1 MIECDKCKAQM
12 EQTVKEEHIP
22 ETELDIQ
29 YIQCEQCGKKYIV
42 LLKDNKTKGMLIRIR
57 NMQARYRR
65 MFGKENIAK
74 VEAYRKS
81 MENFQKTI
89 QKYQARNRKHERKAG
104 NLKDCRAAG
113 TAAVCRG
120 KNLPGTV

>member
-1 MIECDKCKAQM
+1 MIECDKCNAQM
-12 EQTVKEEHIP
+12 EQTAKEEHIP
-22 ETELDIQ
+22 NTELDIQ
-29 YIQCEQCGKKYIV
+29 YFQCEQCGKKYIV

-57 NMQARYRR
+57 NMKARYRR

-89 QKYQARNRKHERKAG
+89 QKYQAQLRN
-104 NLKDCRAAG
+104 NNKD
-113 TAAVCRG
+113 
-120 KNLPGTV
+120 KIKEYL

>member
-12 EQTVKEEHIP
+12 EPTAKEEHIP
-22 ETELDIQ
+22 NTELDIQ

-65 MFGKENIAK
+65 MYRKENVAE
-74 VEAYRKS
+74 VEAYREH
-81 MENFQKTI
+81 MENYQKTV
-89 QKYQARNRKHERKAG
+89 QRYQLQLRN
-104 NLKDCRAAG
+104 NN
-113 TAAVCRG
+113 
-120 KNLPGTV
+120 KNLIKDYL

>member
-29 YIQCEQCGKKYIV
+29 YIQCKQCGKKYIV
-42 LLKDNKTKGMLIRIR
+42 MLKDNKTKGMLIRIR

-65 MFGKENIAK
+65 MFGKKNIAE
-74 VEAYRKS
+74 VETYRKS
-81 MENFQKTI
+81 MENFQKAI
-89 QKYQARNRKHERKAG
+89 QKYQAQLRN
-104 NLKDCRAAG
+104 NNKD
-113 TAAVCRG
+113 
-120 KNLPGTV
+120 KIKEYL

>member
-1 MIECDKCKAQM
+1 MIECDKCKVQI

-22 ETELDIQ
+22 ETELDIK

-42 LLKDNKTKGMLIRIR
+42 LLEDNKTKGMLIRIR
-57 NMQARYRR
+57 NMRARYSR
-65 MFGKENIAK
+65 MFGKENITE

-89 QKYQARNRKHERKAG
+89 QKYQTQLRN
-104 NLKDCRAAG
+104 NNKD
-113 TAAVCRG
+113 
-120 KNLPGTV
+120 KIKEYL

>member
-12 EQTVKEEHIP
+12 EQTAKEEYIP
-22 ETELDIQ
+22 NTELDIQ
-29 YIQCEQCGKKYIV
+29 CIQCEQCGKKYIV
-42 LLKDNKTKGMLIRIR
+42 LLKDNKMKGMLIRIR

-89 QKYQARNRKHERKAG
+89 QKYQAQLRN
-104 NLKDCRAAG
+104 NNKD
-113 TAAVCRG
+113 
-120 KNLPGTV
+120 KIKEYL

>member
-29 YIQCEQCGKKYIV
+29 YIQCKQCGKKYIV

-57 NMQARYRR
+57 NMQTRYRR
-65 MFGKENIAK
+65 MFGKKNIAE
-74 VEAYRKS
+74 VETYRKS
-81 MENFQKTI
+81 MENFQKAI
-89 QKYQARNRKHERKAG
+89 QKYQAQLRN
-104 NLKDCRAAG
+104 NNKD
-113 TAAVCRG
+113 
-120 KNLPGTV
+120 KIKEYL

>member
-12 EQTVKEEHIP
+12 EQTAKEEHIP
-22 ETELDIQ
+22 NTELDIQ
-29 YIQCEQCGKKYIV
+29 YIV

-89 QKYQARNRKHERKAG
+89 QKYQAQLRN
-104 NLKDCRAAG
+104 NNKD
-113 TAAVCRG
+113 
-120 KNLPGTV
+120 KIKEYL

>member
-1 MIECDKCKAQM
+1 M
-12 EQTVKEEHIP
+12 
-22 ETELDIQ
+22 DIQ

-42 LLKDNKTKGMLIRIR
+42 LLKDNKTKGTLIRIR

-89 QKYQARNRKHERKAG
+89 QKYQAQLRN
-104 NLKDCRAAG
+104 NNKD
-113 TAAVCRG
+113 
-120 KNLPGTV
+120 KIKEYL

>member
-12 EQTVKEEHIP
+12 EPTVKEEHIP

-65 MFGKENIAK
+65 MFGKKNIAE
-74 VEAYRKS
+74 VETYRKS
-81 MENFQKTI
+81 MENFQKAI
-89 QKYQARNRKHERKAG
+89 QRYQLQLRN
-104 NLKDCRAAG
+104 NN
-113 TAAVCRG
+113 
-120 KNLPGTV
+120 KNLIKDYL

>member
-12 EQTVKEEHIP
+12 EQTAKEEHIP
-22 ETELDIQ
+22 NTELDIQ

-57 NMQARYRR
+57 NMQA
-65 MFGKENIAK
+65 NIAK

-89 QKYQARNRKHERKAG
+89 QKYQAQLRN
-104 NLKDCRAAG
+104 NNKD
-113 TAAVCRG
+113 
-120 KNLPGTV
+120 KIKEYL